1 MVLSDLT
8 SEKSDVKIRKK
19 YRKSDLT
26 LKDRLLMTDELV
38 MTDSLLL
45 S

>member
-1 MVLSDLT
+1 MVLSDLI

-26 LKDRLLMTDELV
+26 LKDRLLMLV